1 MHPLISW
8 LCLVRLCFNLFIPAE
23 GDKINNYHFP
33 LLKKDTVLV
42 RDVLFSR
49 RKETAFQSAGHILA
63 CKQALLSCVIPILL
77 LPKGD
82 WEGPGDE

>member
-23 GDKINNYHFP
+23 GDKINNFHFP

-63 CKQALLSCVIPILL
+63 CKQVLL
-77 LPKGD
+77 
-82 WEGPGDE
+82 